1 MQQAEWPFPLPAL
14 YLKLSGRRYA
24 LGSAASTKSKKMP
37 PLPSSTASVVQIQQ
51 FYDKGLAQASYV
63 IRCGRQIAVIDPGR
77 DPQPYYDFA
86 DEHEARI
93 IAVIE
98 THPHADFVSSHLEIA
113 EETEAIIYCS
123 KLVKARYPHHNFDDG
138 DRIKLGT
145 VELHAINTPG
155 HSLDSISVLLMD
167 ELAQSRAVFTGDA
180 LFVGDVGRPDLRED
194 EAVGGHQREA
204 LAAQLYRSTRNK
216 LMTLPGST
224 RVYPAH
230 GPGTLC
236 GKTTS
241 SDLDSTIAKELKT
254 NYALQPMSEAEFVAV
269 LLADQPFVPK
279 YFGHD
284 VQLNK
289 LGAPSFESSI
299 RAVPH
304 PGNTQPLESG
314 VLIIDTRPAARFRA
328 GHLPGAINL
337 QDGDKFE
344 TWLGSIIGPTEK
356 FYLLADSKIGLD
368 TVVRKTAK
376 IGYESNI
383 KGALLDPAILP
394 ATSPA
399 VNMAQVRQH
408 LEQFTIVDIRNRT
421 EANVPVF
428 ANALVIPL
436 PELRERAHEIPT
448 DKPILV
454 HCGGGYRSAAGTS
467 IVQAALP
474 GAQILDL
481 GEAVTEFLPRT
492 EVQ

>member
-1 MQQAEWPFPLPAL
+1 
-14 YLKLSGRRYA
+14 
-24 LGSAASTKSKKMP
+24 MP
-37 PLPSSTASVVQIQQ
+37 PLPSSTASAVQIQQ
-51 FYDKGLAQASYV
+51 FYDRGLAHASYV
-63 IRCGRQIAVIDPGR
+63 VRCGRQIAVIDPGR

-86 DEHEARI
+86 DEHEANI

-113 EETEAIIYCS
+113 QETDATIYCS
-123 KLVKARYPHHNFDDG
+123 ELVGAKYPHKTFDDG
-138 DRIKLGT
+138 DRLKLGS

-155 HSLDSISVLLMD
+155 HSPDSISILLLD

-224 RVYPAH
+224 KVYPAH
-230 GPGTLC
+230 GPGSLC

-241 SDLDSTIAKELKT
+241 PDLDSTIAKELKT
-254 NYALQPMSEAEFVAV
+254 NYALQPMSEQEFIKV
-269 LLADQPFVPK
+269 LLEDQPFVPK

-284 VQLNK
+284 VQLNRQ
-289 LGAPSFESSI
+289 GAPSFEDSI

-304 PGNTQPLESG
+304 LGSTDTLEPG
-314 VLIIDTRPAARFRA
+314 VLLIDTRPAAKFRA
-328 GHLPGAINL
+328 DHLPGALNL
-337 QDGDKFE
+337 QDGGKFE
-344 TWLGSIIGPTEK
+344 TWLGSIVGPQEK
-356 FYLLADSKIGLD
+356 FYLLADTKIALD

-376 IGYESNI
+376 IGYEGNI
-383 KGALLDPAILP
+383 KGALLAPAALP
-394 ATSPA
+394 ETAPA
-399 VNMAQVRQH
+399 VDVAQVREH
-408 LEQFTIVDIRNRT
+408 PEQFTIVDIRNRT
-421 EANVPVF
+421 EAKTPVF

-454 HCGGGYRSAAGTS
+454 HCAGGYRSAAGSS

-474 GAQILDL
+474 AAQVLDL
-481 GEAVTEFLPRT
+481 GEAVTDF
-492 EVQ
+492 QNAQAGH